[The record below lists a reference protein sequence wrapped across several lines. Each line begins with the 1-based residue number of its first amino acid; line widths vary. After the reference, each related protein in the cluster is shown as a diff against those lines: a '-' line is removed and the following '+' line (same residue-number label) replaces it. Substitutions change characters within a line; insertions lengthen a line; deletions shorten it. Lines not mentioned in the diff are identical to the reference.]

1 MAPSLKPIGTRITPS
16 PEDEDGIATATVSSV
31 ASSSFAVLRISVVV
45 VEVRPRSVKA
55 TVCKVLPQGATTE
68 DKGHRQVFTNHRG
81 TAWLQCK
88 LPCRVGSPLDCRIV
102 QCGQGNGDDI
112 AATRGKVCQENPD
125 GDDLVSELSTEGSPW
140 VLEQWLIQPCSPP
153 SPWCEA
159 SAGHGFISPPVNA
172 VHWVDMDG
180 IGGAQET
187 VRGTGDSPGVL
198 V

>member
-1 MAPSLKPIGTRITPS
+1 MRMGSPLLPSHRWHRHLLPCSI
-16 PEDEDGIATATVSSV
+16 
-31 ASSSFAVLRISVVV
+31 ISLVV

-68 DKGHRQVFTNHRG
+68 DKGHRRVFTSHRG

-88 LPCRVGSPLDCRIV
+88 MRCRVGSPLDCRIV
-102 QCGQGNGDDI
+102 QCGLGNGDDI

-140 VLEQWLIQPCSPP
+140 ALEQWLIQPCSPP
-153 SPWCEA
+153 SPSCEA

-172 VHWVDMDG
+172 VYWVDKDG

-187 VRGTGDSPGVL
+187 VRGTEDSPGVL
-198 V
+198 VQ